1 MAVSHHSKTVAVP
14 ERHQNRRRKGY
25 ELTRQRDMLPLA
37 LGAGCAA
44 IVLHVAVFLYAPSII
59 LMPFATVLDPQE
71 RVQDEIIRVFVKEK
85 PEEEYAE
92 AEDVE
97 SPVDAPEEI
106 EQIEQEPT
114 EIDILD
120 IEVEDLTMAPGE
132 TNLTVPEPINTPE
145 ETTPIS
151 DMKPGEL
158 NLDEL
163 APAAMPEEAL
173 AVPEPTPVNSNVVV
187 ANATAQPEDIQD
199 ASRLMDEELRRQ
211 AKEANSKLPGDT
223 RSLAELMGV
232 SNPGAKSG
240 VARLGTDVLF
250 AFNESRLKN
259 SARIPMLQLAALIQK
274 NPQTHFI
281 IEGHTDSFG
290 SADYNAL
297 LSMQRAA
304 AVREWLRGNGV
315 PVENVH
321 IRACGNMTPF
331 VSTKGTREQQA
342 LNRRVEIHMRKKDE
356 KLPQG
361 CAPHTYK
368 VDLVTPVSV
377 QLASGIRVP
386 QTFVSFTAKSA
397 PAESAS
403 APAAPQDGK
412 KPDAS
417 IRSRLRK
424 ATGKGKR

>member
-1 MAVSHHSKTVAVP
+1 MASYPTKPVAMP

-25 ELTRQRDMLPLA
+25 ELTKQRDMLPIA
-37 LGAGCAA
+37 LGAACAA
-44 IVLHVAVFLYAPSII
+44 IVLHVAVFMYAPSII
-59 LMPFATVLDPQE
+59 LLPFSTVLDPQE
-71 RVQDEIIRVFVKEK
+71 RVQDEVIRVVVKEK
-85 PEEEYAE
+85 PEEEYVE
-92 AEDVE
+92 AEEPDT
-97 SPVDAPEEI
+97 PMDDPAEI
-106 EQIEQEPT
+106 EQIVQEPT

-132 TNLTVPEPINTPE
+132 TDLTVPEPINTPE
-145 ETTPIS
+145 EVTSIS

-187 ANATAQPEDIQD
+187 ANATAQPDDVDD
-199 ASRLMDEELRRQ
+199 ASKLMDDELRRQ
-211 AKEANSKLPGDT
+211 AKDANSKLPSDT

-240 VARLGTDVLF
+240 VARLGSDVLF

-259 SARIPMLQLAALIQK
+259 SARITMLQLAALIQK

-315 PVENVH
+315 PIENVH

-342 LNRRVEIHMRKKDE
+342 LNRRVEIHMRKKNE
-356 KLPQG
+356 QLPPG
-361 CAPHTYK
+361 CAPHTYA
-368 VDLVTPVSV
+368 VDLETPVSV

-386 QTFVSFTAKSA
+386 QTFVSFTAKASST
-397 PAESAS
+397 AEKA
-403 APAAPQDGK
+403 DNT
-412 KPDAS
+412 S
-417 IRSRLRK
+417 IRNRLQR
-424 ATGKGKR
+424 ATGKNRQR

>member
-1 MAVSHHSKTVAVP
+1 MSSIYPSKSVVVP

-25 ELTRQRDMLPLA
+25 ELTQQRDMLPLA

-44 IVLHVAVFLYAPSII
+44 IVLHVAIFLYAPSII
-59 LMPFATVLDPQE
+59 LMPFSTVLDPQE
-71 RVQDEIIRVFVKEK
+71 RVEDEIIRVFVKER
-85 PEEEYAE
+85 PEEEYLE
-92 AEDVE
+92 AEDSE
-97 SPVDAPEEI
+97 APVDVPQEI
-106 EQIEQEPT
+106 EQIEQEPA

-132 TNLTVPEPINTPE
+132 TDLAVPEPINTPE
-145 ETTPIS
+145 EVTPIS
-151 DMKPGEL
+151 DMRPSEL

-163 APAAMPEEAL
+163 VPAAMPQEAL
-173 AVPEPTPVNSNVVV
+173 SIPEPMPVNSNVVV
-187 ANATAQPEDIQD
+187 ANAMAQPEDIQE
-199 ASRLMDEELRRQ
+199 ASRLMDDELRRQ

-274 NPQTHFI
+274 NPNTHFI

-290 SADYNAL
+290 SVQYNAL

-315 PVENVH
+315 PIENVH
-321 IRACGNMTPF
+321 IRACGNTTPF
-331 VSTKGTREQQA
+331 VSTKGTRDQQA
-342 LNRRVEIHMRKKDE
+342 LNRRVEIHMRKRDE
-356 KLPQG
+356 KLPPG

-368 VDLVTPVSV
+368 VDLETPVSV
-377 QLASGIRVP
+377 QLAAGISVP
-386 QTFVSFTAKSA
+386 PTFTSFSTKQAA
-397 PAESAS
+397 P
-403 APAAPQDGK
+403 APAAAQPEKRDTT
-412 KPDAS
+412 S
-417 IRSRLRK
+417 IRSRLRN
-424 ATGKGKR
+424 ATGKDKKK

>member
-1 MAVSHHSKTVAVP
+1 MSSSYSTRSVDAVP
-14 ERHQNRRRKGY
+14 ERHQNRKRRGY

-37 LGAGCAA
+37 LGAACAA
-44 IVLHVAVFLYAPSII
+44 IVLHVAIFLYAPSII
-59 LMPFATVLDPQE
+59 LLPFSTVLDPQE
-71 RVQDEIIRVFVKEK
+71 RVEDEIIRVFVKEK

-92 AEDVE
+92 AEDSE
-97 SPVDAPEEI
+97 APVDAPQEI

-132 TNLTVPEPINTPE
+132 TDLAVPEPINTPE
-145 ETTPIS
+145 EVTPIS
-151 DMKPGEL
+151 DMKPSEL
-158 NLDEL
+158 NLDEF
-163 APAAMPEEAL
+163 APAPMPEEAL
-173 AVPEPTPVNSNVVV
+173 SMPEPTPVNSNVVV
-187 ANATAQPEDIQD
+187 ANAMAQPEDIQE
-199 ASRLMDEELRRQ
+199 ASRLMDDELRRQ

-232 SNPGAKSG
+232 SNPGSKSG

-259 SARIPMLQLAALIQK
+259 SARIPMLQLAALVQK
-274 NPQTHFI
+274 NLNTHFI

-290 SADYNAL
+290 SVQYNAL

-331 VSTKGTREQQA
+331 VSTKGTRDQQA

-356 KLPQG
+356 KLPPG

-368 VDLVTPVSV
+368 VDLETPVSV
-377 QLASGIRVP
+377 QIASGITVP
-386 QTFVSFTAKSA
+386 TTFSSFSAKQQTATT
-397 PAESAS
+397 P
-403 APAAPQDGK
+403 APAAKSGNQPN
-412 KPDAS
+412 AS
-417 IRSRLRK
+417 IRSRLRN
-424 ATGKGKR
+424 ATGKGKKK